1 MLQRF
6 PEDRQK
12 LSRET
17 IDFRRHRVLSC
28 RVILFSIFLGGKKLM
43 ARTPQDITDAEL
55 AVINL
60 LWERGRTTV
69 RDLTD
74 TLYPGGTGAH
84 YATVQKL
91 LERLEL
97 KKFVKRDRKP
107 WPHMFEPKIDREELI
122 GRRLQATADKLCEGS
137 LAPLLSH
144 LVKAKLSE
152 DQLGSLRDLLDD
164 LDREK
169 GR

>member
-1 MLQRF
+1 
-6 PEDRQK
+6 
-12 LSRET
+12 
-17 IDFRRHRVLSC
+17 
-28 RVILFSIFLGGKKLM
+28 M

-55 AVINL
+55 NVINL

-107 WPHMFEPKIDREELI
+107 WPHQFEPRINREELI

-144 LVKAKLSE
+144 LVKVKLNPE
-152 DQLGSLRDLLDD
+152 QLNSLREMLDE
-164 LDREK
+164 LESEK

>member
-1 MLQRF
+1 
-6 PEDRQK
+6 
-12 LSRET
+12 
-17 IDFRRHRVLSC
+17 
-28 RVILFSIFLGGKKLM
+28 M

-55 AVINL
+55 AVLSL
-60 LWERGRTTV
+60 LWDRGRTTV

-74 TLYPGGTGAH
+74 TLYPGGSGAH

-107 WPHMFEPKIDREELI
+107 WPHQFEPRIDREELI

-137 LAPLLSH
+137 LTPLLSH
-144 LVKAKLSE
+144 LMKAKLNP
-152 DQLGSLRDLLDD
+152 DQLGSIRNLLDQ

>member
-1 MLQRF
+1 MGAG
-6 PEDRQK
+6 PHDR
-12 LSRET
+12 
-17 IDFRRHRVLSC
+17 
-28 RVILFSIFLGGKKLM
+28 
-43 ARTPQDITDAEL
+43 
-55 AVINL
+55 
-60 LWERGRTTV
+60 
-69 RDLTD
+69 
-74 TLYPGGTGAH
+74 

-107 WPHMFEPKIDREELI
+107 WPHIFESRVNREELI
-122 GRRLQATADKLCEGS
+122 GRRLQATADKLCQGS

-144 LVKAKLSE
+144 LVKEKLSP
-152 DQLGSLRDLLDD
+152 DQLGSLRDLLDE